1 MGEDKIRKD
10 SADAAAIYNSY
21 YYLYARGIY
30 TTFFLYSYCRIYVFH
45 RTYLYVELY
54 IEKKTQQKYY
64 VCRSHED
71 INYKSLIYQLNNSI
85 LIGKHILKIIC
96 LIKLP

>member
-1 MGEDKIRKD
+1 MYIQWTQFIYENYILSWYINCIMGEDKIRKD

-45 RTYLYVELY
+45 RTYLYLELY
-54 IEKKTQQKYY
+54 IEKKNTTK
-64 VCRSHED
+64 
-71 INYKSLIYQLNNSI
+71 I
-85 LIGKHILKIIC
+85 LCMQIT
-96 LIKLP
+96 